1 MYVYS
6 SSHKNVNV
14 ELHLCTF
21 GRDIVCLN
29 GHYGFHIPLP
39 ANFDLLSFTNHKTHS
54 TITNTK
60 RKRKRKHKSQFTNY
74 KSRTQSRAQNTST
87 KHNHEHKTQSRIQN
101 TIKNY
106 SIIIIL
112 ILHLILGK
120 FLHYEKFK

>member
-60 RKRKRKHKSQFTNY
+60 RKRKHKSQFTNY
-74 KSRTQSRAQNTST
+74 KSRIQSRVQNTST
-87 KHNHEHKTQSRIQN
+87 KHNHEHRTQSRIQN